1 MTLRTHEKGATLIEV
16 LGVLA
21 VVATIAIGMF
31 TGISRM
37 NQKIKLTQAQT
48 EVTDIVKA
56 MRTQFSSFTPSSITS
71 QGLYDV
77 GIFKNIDEEGKS
89 ANVYGTEMVME
100 LKSDVENPY
109 FTFSYKDISTSACPD
124 LLLGDWG
131 NDPSSGLKEIKVEGT
146 GKTSVFQWAKD
157 IRPVDE
163 DNPDTPTS
171 QPLLPS
177 LEKAIDAC
185 TLPSGSGI
193 VTISWSYYL

>member
-21 VVATIAIGMF
+21 IVATIAAG
-31 TGISRM
+31 TYVSISKM
-37 NQKIKLTQAQT
+37 NQKIQLTRAQT
-48 EVTDIVKA
+48 EVADIVKA

-77 GIFKNIDEEGKS
+77 GVFKNIDDESGQS
-89 ANVYGTEMVME
+89 TSVYGTEMVME

-109 FTFSYKDISTSACPD
+109 FIFSYKDIPSNVCPD

-131 NDPSSGLKEIKVEGT
+131 NDPSSGLKEIKVERT
-146 GKTSVFQWAKD
+146 EKTSVFQWSKD

-163 DNPDTPTS
+163 DNADTPAA

-177 LEKAIDAC
+177 MEKAADAC
-185 TLPSGSGI
+185 VGASN